1 MLKGLGDCEHCKSYT
16 LTSKTEKERKQI
28 KQKTHQLFT
37 CDFPSCNKVFKSIS
51 SMNRHKQAN
60 KHTARDM
67 ARLNLKRPRQ
77 SKNSKPKKKKG
88 INQVIRQEAATAE
101 NHFDDEDPCEF
112 PHCKISEKPYDREN
126 DDDEGIE
133 CIQRDEI
140 NGCKKWFHQFCVDLD
155 PALIT
160 QNFQYIQYA
169 MNAMTNKT

>member
-16 LTSKTEKERKQI
+16 FTSKTEKERHPKVFHRRKKI

-77 SKNSKPKKKKG
+77 SKSSKPKKKKG
-88 INQVIRQEAATAE
+88 INQVVR
-101 NHFDDEDPCEF
+101 
-112 PHCKISEKPYDREN
+112 
-126 DDDEGIE
+126 
-133 CIQRDEI
+133 
-140 NGCKKWFHQFCVDLD
+140 
-155 PALIT
+155 
-160 QNFQYIQYA
+160 
-169 MNAMTNKT
+169 